1 MNDGAPAHRRATA
14 ALWPCHDTTRR
25 IMRENRRGGR
35 RAAKAHIVE
44 TPAMTTRSRKRPSRP
59 SRATGR
65 EQAGPRS
72 PAIRFRVDFDD
83 RCSVGV
89 GKIRLL
95 EAVEHTGSLSQAA
108 REIAMS
114 YRRAWLLIDS
124 MNAGFDTPVM
134 TASVGG
140 SGGGGAKVTP
150 FGRELIAAY
159 RSLDTRLA
167 TLAADC
173 MAKVAA
179 HAVGRRARPPTRVRS
194 RKSMAKP
201 LKR

>member
-1 MNDGAPAHRRATA
+1 MNNGAPAHHWVTP
-14 ALWPCHDTTRR
+14 ALWPCCNAPRK
-25 IMRENRRGGR
+25 IMREKRRGIR
-35 RAAKAHIVE
+35 RTARAHSVE

-65 EQAGPRS
+65 EQAASRVPE
-72 PAIRFRVDFDD
+72 IRFRVDFDD

-124 MNAGFDTPVM
+124 MNAEFDTPVIS
-134 TASVGG
+134 ASVGG

-150 FGRELIAAY
+150 FGRELVAAY
-159 RSLDTRLA
+159 RRLEARLA

-173 MAKVAA
+173 MAEVAA
-179 HAVGRRARPPTRVRS
+179 HAVGRRARSNAGVRS
-194 RKSMAKP
+194 RKSIAKR